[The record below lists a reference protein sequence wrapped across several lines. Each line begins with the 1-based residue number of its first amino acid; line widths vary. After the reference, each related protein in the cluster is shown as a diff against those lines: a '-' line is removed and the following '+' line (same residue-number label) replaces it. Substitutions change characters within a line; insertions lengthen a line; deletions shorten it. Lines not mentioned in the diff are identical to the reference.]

1 MVAPHLTENGWP
13 FAKVDSFP
21 GVDHDPFYDSAYL
34 KEIYLKAEPRYVG
47 R

>member
-13 FAKVDSFP
+13 FAKADPFP
-21 GVDHDPFYDSAYL
+21 GAERDPFYDSAYL
-34 KEIYLKAEPRYVG
+34 KEIYLRAAPDYTG